1 MKGGHRGV
9 QRSLVPNDA
18 GSSFSCEMLDVLKEV
33 SSDIPDPDSGA
44 IPGALPPAERRDT
57 DPERPGDIRRCEVTR
72 LLQLEHS
79 PVTAAV
85 LVPVDVPG
93 SPAPVVA
100 GLEPDHRSAPAL
112 TAVLPLVLPE
122 PLEGERGE

>member
-57 DPERPGDIRRCEVTR
+57 DPERPGDVRCGQIPGF
-72 LLQLEHS
+72 LQLEHS
-79 PVTAAV
+79 PVTATVVVA
-85 LVPVDVPG
+85 VDVAG
-93 SPAPVVA
+93 NPAPIVA

-112 TAVLPLVLPE
+112 AAVLPLVLLE
-122 PLEGERGE
+122 PSERDGGQ